1 MMTINVMIIR
11 QICKT
16 AIAHSSIAVPRLVSR
31 LIHSS
36 VNSLLLLGMISA
48 PLLAQNAP
56 ADESD
61 SRPPSTT
68 SITTDSTRP
77 ILRLGNEGEA
87 VAQVQA
93 LLKLLGYYTGA
104 VDGLYREDTAAAVS
118 TFQEIAGLDADGIV
132 GPATWTQLLPP
143 VPLASPNQTAINAA
157 APQPEVTTFAES
169 ETTPASGETTS
180 AAPPAV
186 SADPTLRPDSAS
198 EASDTSAADTSAADT
213 SADTSPTDTTQPP
226 SETDATAAASPPTA
240 TVEDEDTAED
250 TTVAAASESPEP
262 VALPILRI
270 GMYGPAVTQLQE
282 RLQVLG
288 VYQGAIDGI
297 FGPATQEA
305 VQAAQRQNQLNPD
318 GIVGPATW
326 RVLLID

>member
-56 ADESD
+56 DDESD

-240 TVEDEDTAED
+240 TVEDEDTA
-250 TTVAAASESPEP
+250 AASESPEP